1 MNARVTLNRVC
12 QVEHIPYPVFNTVKT
27 GHLWQAQCLF
37 QNKQLSS
44 IQTPRKKDA
53 EEHLAQICLDV
64 LHYNPRE
71 EKRIDDLG
79 KEENKLL
86 QVIVQLQNEV
96 LSLKSKVSSIIAEEK
111 IIFVDNPFDDDLIN
125 FLQTN
130 CQAKKIVLIHPP
142 EKPLMHNPISGY
154 DITVY
159 FLSSLSEVEFY
170 SVPSGE
176 GRKGIFYLPCYET
189 QEDYRT
195 ALWMAV
201 FLQFGA
207 RTVDVMSQER
217 NVDFI
222 EMPINMN

>member
-12 QVEHIPYPVFNTVKT
+12 QVERIPYPVFNTVKT

-44 IQTPRKKDA
+44 IQTPRKRDA

-71 EKRIDDLG
+71 EKRFEDS
-79 KEENKLL
+79 KEESKLL
-86 QVIVQLQNEV
+86 QVIAQLQHEV
-96 LSLKSKVSSIIAEEK
+96 MSLKTKVSSITAEEK
-111 IIFVDNPFDDDLIN
+111 FTFADNPFDDDLIN

-130 CQAKKIVLIHPP
+130 CQAKKIIFIHPP
-142 EKPLMHNPISGY
+142 EKPAVHNPVSGY

-159 FLSSLSEVEFY
+159 FLSSLDEIEVY
-170 SVPSGE
+170 TVPSIE
-176 GRKGIFYLPCYET
+176 GRKGVFYLPCYET

-195 ALWMAV
+195 ALWMAT

-207 RTVDVMSQER
+207 RTVDVMNQER

-222 EMPINMN
+222 EMPINMP